1 MIQRWLSRE
10 VYTFSFYFLL
20 FSFAFLSCKAVVNPA
35 HLVKKPDI
43 QGHRGCRGLYPENT
57 LVGFLYAIDL
67 GVNTLEM
74 DVVISKDS
82 QVIVSHEAYFNP
94 EITTKPDGSY
104 LANEDEGRKLNLY
117 QMNYED
123 ICKYDVG
130 LKPHPR
136 FIDQKKIAAIKPTLK
151 EVIEKCELHAKQKG
165 KAIAYNIEIKY
176 EENGVG
182 LFQPDYSTFV
192 MLVLEAINKTKI
204 SDRTTVQSFE
214 PEILNEVHQLQPVM
228 KTILL
233 VENTLSSLQNLSQL
247 NHKPYAYS
255 PAYRLVSEQLISDLH
270 RQHIKLV
277 PWTVNDEVAISTL
290 LRMGVD
296 GIISD
301 YPDKVLS
308 IFNKIMHEKDDN

>member
-1 MIQRWLSRE
+1 MIQHSLLRE
-10 VYTFSFYFLL
+10 VYTFNIYIIL
-20 FSFAFLSCKAVVNPA
+20 FSVAFTCCKAVVNPA
-35 HLVKKPDI
+35 NLLKNPDI

-57 LVGFLYAIDL
+57 LIGFIHAIDL

-82 QVIVSHEAYFNP
+82 QVIISHEAYFNP
-94 EITTKPDGSY
+94 EITTKPDGNY
-104 LANEDEGRKLNLY
+104 IANEEDGRKLNLY

-136 FIDQKKIAAIKPTLK
+136 FLEQKKIAATKPTLK

-165 KAIAYNIEIKY
+165 NFIAYNIEIKY

-182 LFQPDYSTFV
+182 LYQPDNATFV
-192 MLVLEAINKTKI
+192 TLVLEIINNTNI
-204 SDRTTVQSFE
+204 SNQTTIQSFE
-214 PEILNEVHQLQPVM
+214 PEILNEVHRRNPAM

-233 VENTLSSLQNLSQL
+233 VENTLTPSQNLSKL
-247 NHKPYAYS
+247 NHKPYSYS
-255 PAYRLVSEQLISDLH
+255 PAYSLVSEQLITELH
-270 RQHIKLV
+270 QKNIKLV
-277 PWTVNDEVAISTL
+277 PWTVNEELAISTL

-301 YPDKVLS
+301 YPDKVLR
-308 IFNKIMHEKDDN
+308 IVNKIKNEKDDN